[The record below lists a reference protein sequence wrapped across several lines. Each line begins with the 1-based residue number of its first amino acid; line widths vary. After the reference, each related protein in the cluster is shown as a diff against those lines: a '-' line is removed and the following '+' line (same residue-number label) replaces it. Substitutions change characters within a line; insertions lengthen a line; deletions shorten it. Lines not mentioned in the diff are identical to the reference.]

1 MLTKLKK
8 KNQGVFWHVKR
19 PNTGLASVLTEGKR
33 L

>member
-8 KNQGVFWHVKR
+8 ILGVFWHVKR